1 MVAFS
6 PWLSALAVIAGYA
19 VLCRLGYT
27 PVRTSRSGWPKSDED
42 TPGPP
47 IGYTSLEA
55 RRLGGVCAQI
65 GDANWASQK
74 GCRSPSIRPC
84 GFVQFGHRRIGG
96 AKHAAESLHISRN
109 VIYRWYE
116 EGLSA
121 MSLRTAV
128 ELARL
133 ANIPL
138 LALTRRLEPYAPAD
152 SSGAAR
158 KPNK

>member
-1 MVAFS
+1 MKIRQGPQS
-6 PWLSALAVIAGYA
+6 
-19 VLCRLGYT
+19 
-27 PVRTSRSGWPKSDED
+27 D
-42 TPGPP
+42 TPRWKPEGWAA
-47 IGYTSLEA
+47 YA
-55 RRLGGVCAQI
+55 RRLAMRI
-65 GDANWASQK
+65 GPVRKDVDLRQY
-74 GCRSPSIRPC
+74 
-84 GFVQFGHRRIGG
+84 GHVDLYSLAIARIGG

-121 MSLRTAV
+121 MSLSTAV

-138 LALTRRLEPYAPAD
+138 LALTRRSGPYAPAD

>member
-1 MVAFS
+1 MKIRQGPQS
-6 PWLSALAVIAGYA
+6 
-19 VLCRLGYT
+19 
-27 PVRTSRSGWPKSDED
+27 D
-42 TPGPP
+42 TPRWKPEGWAA
-47 IGYTSLEA
+47 YA
-55 RRLGGVCAQI
+55 RRLAM
-65 GDANWASQK
+65 
-74 GCRSPSIRPC
+74 
-84 GFVQFGHRRIGG
+84 RIGPVRKDVDLRQYG
-96 AKHAAESLHISRN
+96 HVDLYSLAIAELEERNTPPSHCISRN

-121 MSLRTAV
+121 MSLSTAV

-138 LALTRRLEPYAPAD
+138 LALTRRSGPYAPAD